1 MTGILFLII
10 ATVCAAMFS
19 IFFKIFQLKDIDSL
33 QAIFFNYL
41 TAFVLGL
48 LISFDGELVDNPLK
62 ARWLFPVIVLG
73 FIFVAGMV
81 LLSFS
86 TRRVGVAI
94 STVCSRASMV
104 IPIII
109 SYQLI
114 AGSDKPK
121 WLPISLVLVG
131 MILAIWT
138 GKDKQFSFKDIFAP
152 VIVFLTFGIS
162 NSMLKIIQDRVS
174 VARADWPDYMVDKE
188 LALVS
193 ACIFLAAM
201 LFCSVSFF
209 RKDRAPFRWRNLLG
223 GIGLG
228 AANYGC
234 TYILMLAMKTIDS
247 SILFPFHNLGIVAI
261 GAIVGW
267 ICFHEKMRP
276 HQVIGIVLAAAAIF
290 WLCI

>member
-1 MTGILFLII
+1 MERRDFLR
-10 ATVCAAMFS
+10 S
-19 IFFKIFQLKDIDSL
+19 ISID
-33 QAIFFNYL
+33 
-41 TAFVLGL
+41 
-48 LISFDGELVDNPLK
+48 
-62 ARWLFPVIVLG
+62 
-73 FIFVAGMV
+73 
-81 LLSFS
+81 
-86 TRRVGVAI
+86 
-94 STVCSRASMV
+94 

-121 WLPISLVLVG
+121 WLPISLVLIG

-223 GIGLG
+223 GMGLG

-276 HQVIGIVLAAAAIF
+276 HQVIGIVMAAAAIF
-290 WLCI
+290 WLCICSAQQGLSPLCSLPGKFHTQRQRAWSAPVAAECVKVMSGSVPAALNIV